1 MPTVMNDAKPATSE
15 AMQKRVSRSELGSSG
30 TKRAVKTRST
40 RATELLLPSELSDAV
55 GFRLRRAVNLAETL
69 FAETFGPVEVTTAQ
83 YAILMSVRHNPGC
96 QPSALAALLGITP
109 NNLVPLI
116 DNLVSRGFIRRSLSK
131 IDRRIRHLRLTPSGE
146 QFAAELILRHEAIR
160 HRIEERMGKTNAVE
174 LRRLLEL
181 YSY

>member
-1 MPTVMNDAKPATSE
+1 MADLPLPD
-15 AMQKRVSRSELGSSG
+15 ELGG
-30 TKRAVKTRST
+30 AI
-40 RATELLLPSELSDAV
+40 
-55 GFRLRRAVNLAETL
+55 GFRLRRAVNVADDL
-69 FAETFGPVEVTTAQ
+69 FVETFGPVEVTTAQ

-146 QFAAELILRHEAIR
+146 QFAAALIVRHETIR
-160 HRIEERMGKTNAVE
+160 GRIEDKMGKAEAAE
-174 LRRLLEL
+174 LLRLLAL
-181 YSY
+181 YSD